1 MHDDSHVE
9 LETQAFI
16 MRHVITSH
24 LPVTSMRRTLAVA
37 TMLLGGSAFA
47 SSLSAQDL
55 STLPWRQIGPS
66 SFGGRID
73 DIEAVPGRPTTVFV
87 GTAGGGIFRTTN
99 NGTTWSAVFDRDGR
113 STSIGDIAIAPSDP
127 GVIWAGTGEPNNRQ
141 SSTWGDGIYRSLD
154 GGETW
159 THMGLKDTH
168 HIGRV
173 VIHPRNPN
181 IVFVAALGHLWG
193 PNDERGVYRTTDGG
207 TTWKKV
213 LAGSNV
219 TGAVDVAL
227 DPDGRTVY
235 AAMYQRQRRGFG
247 FVGGGPGSGIYRS
260 RDGGDSWEPL
270 TNGLPVGVKGR
281 IGLAIA
287 PSQPSTVY
295 AIVEAKVGGVFRSDD
310 RGTTWTRQSSLN
322 PRPMY
327 YSQIRVDPQH
337 PDRVWVLGTYV
348 HKSIDGGKTFTTDS
362 TGDRIHVDHHA
373 LWLNPRDG
381 NHMLLGND
389 GGLYFSYDG
398 AKNWDFVDN
407 LPIGQFYDID
417 VDDRDPYF
425 VYGGTQDNGTWGLP
439 VRTYN
444 GVGITNADV
453 INIAYGDGFFTVTD
467 PADPRYIYA
476 NSQGGRAYRVHL
488 ATREERG
495 IRPVP
500 PDAKETYRFNWS
512 TPMVRSP
519 HDART
524 IYYGGNKLFRTRDGG
539 QSWDVVS
546 PDLTRNQEWKTLPI
560 MGIVRDSTT
569 LSRDDGVGD
578 FGTITSIAESPST
591 RGTILVGTDDGHV
604 QLTTDGGTTWTN
616 ISARFKLPAARWVSK
631 VLWSA
636 HDART
641 AYVAF
646 DGHYDDDMAPLVYRT
661 TDGGTTWS
669 AAAGDLPA
677 GHAIKTL
684 AEHPTNRE
692 VLYAGTE
699 FGLYVTFD
707 GGRRWSHAGGT
718 LPRVRIDDI
727 AIQPRHKDL
736 VLGTHGRSIIVLDD
750 IALFDK
756 GAPMVA
762 AGDAVLFPPRPAMQ
776 RFITRVLPTPGARN
790 FQAPNPPQG
799 AIITYALGSAASAAD
814 TVATITI
821 ADASGKTVRTMK
833 VAAGAGIHRTGWDL
847 HLDRAPGVTDA
858 DEGWFGLPTGAWVAP
873 GRYTVTLAAR
883 GRTVSQPVDVSGD
896 TRVEVAAGALD
907 ARSQASV
914 RLSALQKSFNDGV
927 ELHKKMVAERERLE
941 KALAGNP
948 ARRDSLAALMGQVK
962 QQLDSLGRRFG
973 AGFGGPKFGFL
984 DLDGSMQASS
994 TAPTVAQLRTI
1005 EQLGAQL
1012 KIDLAAMNALLAG
1025 AFAELQRKAEGAG
1038 VVLNAVTI
1046 P

>member
-1 MHDDSHVE
+1 MPSRRFSV
-9 LETQAFI
+9 LAQALLAG
-16 MRHVITSH
+16 VLLAAP
-24 LPVTSMRRTLAVA
+24 LP
-37 TMLLGGSAFA
+37 
-47 SSLSAQDL
+47 AQDL
-55 STLPWRQIGPS
+55 GTLPWRHIGPS

-73 DIEAVPGRPTTVFV
+73 DIEAIPGRPSTIFV
-87 GTAGGGIFRTTN
+87 GTAGGGVFRTTN
-99 NGTTWSAVFDRDGR
+99 NGTTWAPVFDRDGR

-127 GVIWAGTGEPNNRQ
+127 GIVWVGTGEPNNRQ

-159 THMGLKDTH
+159 THMGLKETH

-181 IVFVAALGHLWG
+181 TVFVAALGHLWG
-193 PNDERGVYRTTDGG
+193 PNDDRGVYRTTDGG

-213 LAGSNV
+213 LAGNNV

-247 FVGGGPGSGIYRS
+247 FVGGGPGSGLFRS
-260 RDGGDSWEPL
+260 RDGGDTWEPL

-281 IGLAIA
+281 IGIAIA
-287 PSQPSTVY
+287 PSQPNTVY
-295 AIVEAKVGGVFRSDD
+295 AIVEAKAGGVFRSDD
-310 RGTTWTRQSSLN
+310 KGSTWTRQSSLN

-327 YSQIRVDPQH
+327 YSQVRVDPQH

-373 LWLNPRDG
+373 LWLNPNDG
-381 NHMLLGND
+381 NHMMLGND
-389 GGLYFSYDG
+389 GGLYFTYDG
-398 AKNWDFVDN
+398 AKNWDFIDN

-417 VDDRDPYF
+417 VDDRDPYY

-500 PDAKETYRFNWS
+500 ADAKDTIRFNWS

-519 HDART
+519 HDPRT
-524 IYYGGNKLFRTRDGG
+524 NYYGGNKLFRTRDGG
-539 QSWDVVS
+539 ESWDVVS
-546 PDLTRNQEWKTLPI
+546 PDLTRNQEWKSIPI

-569 LSRDDGVGD
+569 PSRDDGVSD
-578 FGTITSIAESPST
+578 YGTITSVSESPRSQ
-591 RGTILVGTDDGHV
+591 GVLLVGTDDGQV
-604 QLTTDGGTTWTN
+604 QLSTDGGAAWTN
-616 ISARFKLPAARWVSK
+616 ITARFKLPAPRWVSK
-631 VLWSA
+631 VLWSQ
-636 HDART
+636 HEART

-646 DGHYDDDMAPLVYRT
+646 DGHYDDDLAPMLYRT

-669 AAAGDLPA
+669 AVAGDLPV
-677 GHAIKTL
+677 GHSVKTL
-684 AEHPTNRE
+684 AEHPSNRD
-692 VLYAGTE
+692 VLFAGTE

-707 GGRRWSHAGGT
+707 GGKRWAHVGGA

-727 AIQPRHKDL
+727 AIHPKHRDL

-750 IALFDK
+750 ISLFDK
-756 GAPMVA
+756 GAPVVA
-762 AGDAVLFPPRPAMQ
+762 SGEAALYPIRPVMQ
-776 RFITRVLPTPGARN
+776 RFVTRILPTPGARN
-790 FQAPNPPQG
+790 FQAPNPPPG
-799 AIITYALGSAASAAD
+799 ALITYALGVPASASD
-814 TVATITI
+814 TVATLKV
-821 ADASGKTVRTMK
+821 ADAAGKVVRTLR
-833 VAAGAGIHRTGWDL
+833 VPAAAGIHRAAWDL
-847 HLDRAPGVTDA
+847 HYDRAPGVTDA
-858 DEGWFGLPTGAWVAP
+858 DEGWFGLPSGAWVPP

-883 GRTVSQPVDVSGD
+883 GREVSQPVDVSGD
-896 TRVEVAAGALD
+896 SRVEVAAGALE
-907 ARSQASV
+907 ARHAASV
-914 RLSALQKSFNDGV
+914 RLAALQKSFNDGV
-927 ELHKKMVAERERLE
+927 ELHKQMTAERERLE
-941 KALAGNP
+941 KALATTP
-948 ARRDSLAALMGQVK
+948 ARRDSLAALVAEVR

-994 TAPTVAQLRTI
+994 TRPTVAQERTI

-1012 KIDLAAMNALLAG
+1012 KVDLAALNALLAG
-1025 AFAELQRKAEGAG
+1025 RFAELQRKAEGAG
-1038 VVLNAVTI
+1038 VVLKAVVV

>member
-1 MHDDSHVE
+1 MPSRRFSV
-9 LETQAFI
+9 LAQALLAG
-16 MRHVITSH
+16 VLLAAP
-24 LPVTSMRRTLAVA
+24 LP
-37 TMLLGGSAFA
+37 
-47 SSLSAQDL
+47 AQDL
-55 STLPWRQIGPS
+55 GTLPWRHIGPS

-73 DIEAVPGRPTTVFV
+73 DIEAIPGRPSTIFV
-87 GTAGGGIFRTTN
+87 GTAGGGVFRTTN
-99 NGTTWSAVFDRDGR
+99 NGTTWAPVFDRDGR

-127 GVIWAGTGEPNNRQ
+127 GIVWVGTGEPNNRQ

-159 THMGLKDTH
+159 THMGLKETH

-181 IVFVAALGHLWG
+181 TVFVAALGHLWG
-193 PNDERGVYRTTDGG
+193 PNDDRGVYRTTDGG

-213 LAGSNV
+213 LAGNNV

-247 FVGGGPGSGIYRS
+247 FVGGGPGSGLFRS
-260 RDGGDSWEPL
+260 RDGGDTWEPL
-270 TNGLPVGVKGR
+270 TNGLPVGVQGR
-281 IGLAIA
+281 IGIAIA
-287 PSQPSTVY
+287 PSQPNTVY
-295 AIVEAKVGGVFRSDD
+295 AIVEAKAGGVFRSDD
-310 RGTTWTRQSSLN
+310 KGSTWTRQSSLN

-327 YSQIRVDPQH
+327 YSQVRVDPQH

-373 LWLNPRDG
+373 LWLNPNDG
-381 NHMLLGND
+381 NHMMLGND
-389 GGLYFSYDG
+389 GGLYFTYDG
-398 AKNWDFVDN
+398 AKNWDFIDN

-417 VDDRDPYF
+417 VDDRDPYY

-500 PDAKETYRFNWS
+500 DDAKESYRFNWS

-519 HDART
+519 HDPRT

-539 QSWDVVS
+539 ESWDVVS
-546 PDLTRNQEWKTLPI
+546 PDLTRNQEWKSIPI

-569 LSRDDGVGD
+569 PSRDDGVSD
-578 FGTITSIAESPST
+578 YGTITSVSESPRSQ
-591 RGTILVGTDDGHV
+591 GVLLVGTDDGQV
-604 QLTTDGGTTWTN
+604 QLSTDGGAAWTN
-616 ISARFKLPAARWVSK
+616 ITARFRLPAPRWVSK
-631 VLWSA
+631 VLWSQ
-636 HDART
+636 HEART

-646 DGHYDDDMAPLVYRT
+646 DGHYDDDLAPMVYRT
-661 TDGGTTWS
+661 TDGGITWS
-669 AAAGDLPA
+669 AVAGDLPV
-677 GHAIKTL
+677 GHSVKTL
-684 AEHPTNRE
+684 AEHPSNRD
-692 VLYAGTE
+692 VLFAGTE

-707 GGRRWSHAGGT
+707 GGKRWAYVGGA

-727 AIQPRHKDL
+727 AIHPKHRDL

-750 IALFDK
+750 ISLFDK
-756 GAPMVA
+756 GAPVVA
-762 AGDAVLFPPRPAMQ
+762 SGEAALYPIRPVMQ
-776 RFITRVLPTPGARN
+776 RFVTRVLPTPGARN
-790 FQAPNPPQG
+790 FQAPNPPPG
-799 AIITYALGSAASAAD
+799 ALITYALGVPASASD
-814 TVATITI
+814 TVATLKV
-821 ADASGKTVRTMK
+821 ADAAGKVVRTLK
-833 VAAGAGIHRTGWDL
+833 VPAAAGIHRAAWDL
-847 HLDRAPGVTDA
+847 HNDRAPGVTDA
-858 DEGWFGLPTGAWVAP
+858 DEGWFGLPSGAWVPP

-883 GRTVSQPVDVSGD
+883 GREVSQPVDVSGD
-896 TRVEVAAGALD
+896 SRVEIAAGALE
-907 ARSQASV
+907 ARHAASM
-914 RLSALQKSFNDGV
+914 RLAALQKSFNDGV
-927 ELHKKMVAERERLE
+927 ELHKQMTAERERLE
-941 KALAGNP
+941 RALATTP
-948 ARRDSLAALMGQVK
+948 ARRDSLAALVAEVR

-994 TAPTVAQLRTI
+994 TRPTVAQERTI

-1012 KIDLAAMNALLAG
+1012 KVDLAALNALLAG
-1025 AFAELQRKAEGAG
+1025 RFAELQRKAEGAG
-1038 VVLNAVTI
+1038 VVLKAVVV

>member
-1 MHDDSHVE
+1 MPSRRFSV
-9 LETQAFI
+9 LAQALLAG
-16 MRHVITSH
+16 VLLAAP
-24 LPVTSMRRTLAVA
+24 LP
-37 TMLLGGSAFA
+37 
-47 SSLSAQDL
+47 AQDL
-55 STLPWRQIGPS
+55 GTLPWRHIGPS

-73 DIEAVPGRPTTVFV
+73 DIEAIPGRPSTIFV
-87 GTAGGGIFRTTN
+87 GTAGGGVFRTTN
-99 NGTTWSAVFDRDGR
+99 NGTTWAPVFDRDGR

-127 GVIWAGTGEPNNRQ
+127 GIVWVGTGEPNNRQ

-159 THMGLKDTH
+159 THMGLKETH

-181 IVFVAALGHLWG
+181 TVFVAALGHLWG
-193 PNDERGVYRTTDGG
+193 PNDDRGVYRTTDGG

-213 LAGSNV
+213 LAGNNV

-247 FVGGGPGSGIYRS
+247 FVGGGPGSGLFRS
-260 RDGGDSWEPL
+260 RDGGDTWEPL

-281 IGLAIA
+281 IGIAIA
-287 PSQPSTVY
+287 PSQPNTVY
-295 AIVEAKVGGVFRSDD
+295 AIVEAKAGGVFRSDD
-310 RGTTWTRQSSLN
+310 KGSTWTRQSSLN

-327 YSQIRVDPQH
+327 YSQVRVDPQH

-373 LWLNPRDG
+373 LWLNPNDG
-381 NHMLLGND
+381 NHMMLGND
-389 GGLYFSYDG
+389 GGLYFTYDG
-398 AKNWDFVDN
+398 AKNWDFIDN

-417 VDDRDPYF
+417 VDDRDPYY

-444 GVGITNADV
+444 GVGITSADV

-500 PDAKETYRFNWS
+500 DDAKESYRFNWS

-519 HDART
+519 HDPRT

-539 QSWDVVS
+539 ESWDVVS
-546 PDLTRNQEWKTLPI
+546 PDLTRNQEWKSIPI

-569 LSRDDGVGD
+569 PSRDDGVSD
-578 FGTITSIAESPST
+578 YGTMTSVSESPRSQ
-591 RGTILVGTDDGHV
+591 GVLLVGTDDGQV
-604 QLTTDGGTTWTN
+604 QLSTDGGAAWTN
-616 ISARFKLPAARWVSK
+616 ITVRFKLPAPRWVSK
-631 VLWSA
+631 VLWSQ
-636 HDART
+636 HEART

-646 DGHYDDDMAPLVYRT
+646 DGHYDDDLAPMVYRT
-661 TDGGTTWS
+661 TDGGTTWV
-669 AAAGDLPA
+669 AVAGDLPA
-677 GHAIKTL
+677 GHSVKTL
-684 AEHPTNRE
+684 AEHPSNRD
-692 VLYAGTE
+692 VLFAGTE

-707 GGRRWSHAGGT
+707 GGKRWAYVGGA

-727 AIQPRHKDL
+727 AIHPKHRDL

-750 IALFDK
+750 ISLFDK
-756 GAPMVA
+756 GAPVVA
-762 AGDAVLFPPRPAMQ
+762 SGEAALYPIRPVMQ
-776 RFITRVLPTPGARN
+776 RFVTRVLPTPGARN
-790 FQAPNPPQG
+790 FQAPNPPPG
-799 AIITYALGSAASAAD
+799 ALITYALGVPASASD
-814 TVATITI
+814 TVATLKV
-821 ADASGKTVRTMK
+821 ADAAGKVVRTLK
-833 VAAGAGIHRTGWDL
+833 VPAAAGIHRAAWDL
-847 HLDRAPGVTDA
+847 HNDRAPGVTDA
-858 DEGWFGLPTGAWVAP
+858 DEGWFGLPSGAWVPP

-883 GRTVSQPVDVSGD
+883 GREVSQPVDVSGD
-896 TRVEVAAGALD
+896 SRVEIAAGALE
-907 ARSQASV
+907 ARHAASV
-914 RLSALQKSFNDGV
+914 RLAALQKSFNDGV
-927 ELHKKMVAERERLE
+927 ELHKQMTAERERLE
-941 KALAGNP
+941 KALATTP
-948 ARRDSLAALMGQVK
+948 ARRDSLAALVAEVR

-994 TAPTVAQLRTI
+994 TRPTVAQERTI

-1012 KIDLAAMNALLAG
+1012 KVDLAALNALLAG
-1025 AFAELQRKAEGAG
+1025 RFAELQRKAEGAG
-1038 VVLNAVTI
+1038 VVLKAVVV

>member
-1 MHDDSHVE
+1 MPSRRFSV
-9 LETQAFI
+9 LAQALLAG
-16 MRHVITSH
+16 VLLAAP
-24 LPVTSMRRTLAVA
+24 LP
-37 TMLLGGSAFA
+37 
-47 SSLSAQDL
+47 AQDL
-55 STLPWRQIGPS
+55 GTLPWRHIGPS

-73 DIEAVPGRPTTVFV
+73 DIEAIPGRPSTIFV
-87 GTAGGGIFRTTN
+87 GTAGGGVFRTTN
-99 NGTTWSAVFDRDGR
+99 NGTTWAPVFDRDGR

-127 GVIWAGTGEPNNRQ
+127 GIVWVGTGEPNNRQ

-159 THMGLKDTH
+159 THMGLKETH

-181 IVFVAALGHLWG
+181 TVFVAALGHLWG
-193 PNDERGVYRTTDGG
+193 PNDDRGVYRTTDGG

-213 LAGSNV
+213 LAGNNV

-247 FVGGGPGSGIYRS
+247 FVGGGPGSGLFRS
-260 RDGGDSWEPL
+260 RDGGDTWEPL

-281 IGLAIA
+281 IGIAIA
-287 PSQPSTVY
+287 PSQPNTVY
-295 AIVEAKVGGVFRSDD
+295 AIVEAKAGGVFRSDD
-310 RGTTWTRQSSLN
+310 KGSTWTRQSSLN

-327 YSQIRVDPQH
+327 YSQVRVDPQH

-373 LWLNPRDG
+373 LWLNPNDG
-381 NHMLLGND
+381 NHMMLGND
-389 GGLYFSYDG
+389 GGLYFTYDG
-398 AKNWDFVDN
+398 AKNWDFIDN

-417 VDDRDPYF
+417 VDDRDPYY

-444 GVGITNADV
+444 GVGITSADV

-500 PDAKETYRFNWS
+500 DDAKESYRFNWS

-519 HDART
+519 HDPRT

-539 QSWDVVS
+539 ESWDVVS
-546 PDLTRNQEWKTLPI
+546 PDLTRNQEWKSIPI

-569 LSRDDGVGD
+569 PSRDDGVSD
-578 FGTITSIAESPST
+578 YGTMTSVSESPRSQ
-591 RGTILVGTDDGHV
+591 GVLLVGTDDGQV
-604 QLTTDGGTTWTN
+604 QLSTDGGAAWTN
-616 ISARFKLPAARWVSK
+616 ITARFKLPAPRWVSK
-631 VLWSA
+631 VLWSQ
-636 HDART
+636 HEART

-646 DGHYDDDMAPLVYRT
+646 DGHYDDDLAPMVYRT
-661 TDGGTTWS
+661 TDGGITWS
-669 AAAGDLPA
+669 AVAGDLPV
-677 GHAIKTL
+677 GHSVKTL
-684 AEHPTNRE
+684 AEYPSNRD
-692 VLYAGTE
+692 VLFAGTE

-707 GGRRWSHAGGT
+707 GGKRWAYVGGA

-727 AIQPRHKDL
+727 AIHPKHRDL

-750 IALFDK
+750 ISLFDK
-756 GAPMVA
+756 GAPVVA
-762 AGDAVLFPPRPAMQ
+762 SGEAALYPIRPVMQ
-776 RFITRVLPTPGARN
+776 RFVTRVLPTPGARN
-790 FQAPNPPQG
+790 FQAPNPPPG
-799 AIITYALGSAASAAD
+799 ALITYALGVPASASD
-814 TVATITI
+814 TVATLKV
-821 ADASGKTVRTMK
+821 ADAAGKVVRTLK
-833 VAAGAGIHRTGWDL
+833 VPAAAGIHRAAWDL
-847 HLDRAPGVTDA
+847 HNDRAPGVTDA
-858 DEGWFGLPTGAWVAP
+858 DEGWFGLPSGAWVPP

-883 GRTVSQPVDVSGD
+883 GREVSQPVDVSGD
-896 TRVEVAAGALD
+896 SRVEIAAGALE
-907 ARSQASV
+907 ARHAASV
-914 RLSALQKSFNDGV
+914 RLAALQKSFNDGV
-927 ELHKKMVAERERLE
+927 ELHKQMTAERERLE
-941 KALAGNP
+941 KALATTP
-948 ARRDSLAALMGQVK
+948 ARRDSLAALVAEVR

-994 TAPTVAQLRTI
+994 TRPTVAQERTI

-1012 KIDLAAMNALLAG
+1012 KVDLAALNALLAG
-1025 AFAELQRKAEGAG
+1025 RFAELQRKAEGAG
-1038 VVLNAVTI
+1038 VVLKAVVV

>member
-1 MHDDSHVE
+1 MPSRRFSV
-9 LETQAFI
+9 LAQALLAG
-16 MRHVITSH
+16 VLLAAP
-24 LPVTSMRRTLAVA
+24 LP
-37 TMLLGGSAFA
+37 
-47 SSLSAQDL
+47 AQDL
-55 STLPWRQIGPS
+55 GTLPWRHIGPS

-73 DIEAVPGRPTTVFV
+73 DIEAIPGRPSTIFV
-87 GTAGGGIFRTTN
+87 GTAGGGVFRTTN
-99 NGTTWSAVFDRDGR
+99 NGTTWAPVFDRDGR

-127 GVIWAGTGEPNNRQ
+127 GIVWVGTGEPNNRQ

-159 THMGLKDTH
+159 THMGLKETH

-181 IVFVAALGHLWG
+181 TVFVAALGHLWG
-193 PNDERGVYRTTDGG
+193 PNDDRGVYRTTDGG

-213 LAGSNV
+213 LAGNNV

-247 FVGGGPGSGIYRS
+247 FVGGGPGSGLFRS
-260 RDGGDSWEPL
+260 RDGGDTWEPL

-281 IGLAIA
+281 IGIAIA
-287 PSQPSTVY
+287 PSQPNTVY
-295 AIVEAKVGGVFRSDD
+295 AIVEAKAGGVFRSDD
-310 RGTTWTRQSSLN
+310 KGSTWTRQSSLN

-327 YSQIRVDPQH
+327 YSQVRVDPQH

-373 LWLNPRDG
+373 LWLNPNDG
-381 NHMLLGND
+381 NHMMLGND
-389 GGLYFSYDG
+389 GGLYFTYDG
-398 AKNWDFVDN
+398 AKNWGFIDN

-417 VDDRDPYF
+417 VDDRDPYY

-500 PDAKETYRFNWS
+500 ADAKDTIRFNWS

-519 HDART
+519 HDPRT

-539 QSWDVVS
+539 ESWDVVS
-546 PDLTRNQEWKTLPI
+546 PDLTRNQEWKSIPI

-569 LSRDDGVGD
+569 PSRDDGVSD
-578 FGTITSIAESPST
+578 YGTMTSVSESPRSQ
-591 RGTILVGTDDGHV
+591 GVLLVGTDDGQV
-604 QLTTDGGTTWTN
+604 QLSTDGGAAWTN
-616 ISARFKLPAARWVSK
+616 ITARFKLPAPRWVSK
-631 VLWSA
+631 VLWSQ
-636 HDART
+636 HEART

-646 DGHYDDDMAPLVYRT
+646 DGHYDDDLAPMVYRT
-661 TDGGTTWS
+661 TDGGITWS
-669 AAAGDLPA
+669 AVAGDLPV
-677 GHAIKTL
+677 GHSVKTL
-684 AEHPTNRE
+684 AEHPSNRD
-692 VLYAGTE
+692 VLFAGTE

-707 GGRRWSHAGGT
+707 GGKRWAHVGGA

-727 AIQPRHKDL
+727 AIHPKHRDL

-750 IALFDK
+750 ISLFDK
-756 GAPMVA
+756 GAPVVA
-762 AGDAVLFPPRPAMQ
+762 SGEAALYPIRPVMQ
-776 RFITRVLPTPGARN
+776 RFVTRVLPTPGARN
-790 FQAPNPPQG
+790 FQAPNPPSG
-799 AIITYALGSAASAAD
+799 ALITYALGVPASASD
-814 TVATITI
+814 TVATLKV
-821 ADASGKTVRTMK
+821 ADAAGKVVRTLK
-833 VAAGAGIHRTGWDL
+833 VPAAAGIHRAAWDL
-847 HLDRAPGVTDA
+847 HNDRAPGVTDA
-858 DEGWFGLPTGAWVAP
+858 DEGWFGLPSGAWVPP

-883 GRTVSQPVDVSGD
+883 GREVSQPVDVSGD
-896 TRVEVAAGALD
+896 SRVEVAAGALE
-907 ARSQASV
+907 ARHAASV
-914 RLSALQKSFNDGV
+914 RLAALQKSFNDGV
-927 ELHKKMVAERERLE
+927 ELHKQMTAERERLE
-941 KALAGNP
+941 KALATTP
-948 ARRDSLAALMGQVK
+948 ARRDSLAALVAEVR

-994 TAPTVAQLRTI
+994 TRPTVAQERTI

-1012 KIDLAAMNALLAG
+1012 KVDLAALNALLAG
-1025 AFAELQRKAEGAG
+1025 RFAELQRKAEGAG
-1038 VVLNAVTI
+1038 VVLKAVVV

>member
-1 MHDDSHVE
+1 MPSRRFSV
-9 LETQAFI
+9 LAQA
-16 MRHVITSH
+16 
-24 LPVTSMRRTLAVA
+24 LLAGV
-37 TMLLGGSAFA
+37 LLAA
-47 SSLSAQDL
+47 PIPAQDL
-55 STLPWRQIGPS
+55 GTLPWRHIGPS

-73 DIEAVPGRPTTVFV
+73 DIEAIPGRPSTIFV
-87 GTAGGGIFRTTN
+87 GTAGGGVFRTTN
-99 NGTTWSAVFDRDGR
+99 NGTTWAPVFDRDGR

-127 GVIWAGTGEPNNRQ
+127 GIVWVGTGEPNNRQ

-159 THMGLKDTH
+159 THMGLKETH

-181 IVFVAALGHLWG
+181 TVFVAALGHLWG
-193 PNDERGVYRTTDGG
+193 PNDDRGVYRTTDGG

-213 LAGSNV
+213 LAGNNV

-247 FVGGGPGSGIYRS
+247 FVGGGPGSGLFRS
-260 RDGGDSWEPL
+260 RDGGDTWEPL

-281 IGLAIA
+281 IGIAIA
-287 PSQPSTVY
+287 PSQPNTVY
-295 AIVEAKVGGVFRSDD
+295 AIVEAKAGGVFRSDD
-310 RGTTWTRQSSLN
+310 KGSTWTRQSSLN

-327 YSQIRVDPQH
+327 YSQVRVDSQH
-337 PDRVWVLGTYV
+337 SDRVWVLGTYV

-373 LWLNPRDG
+373 LWLNPNDG
-381 NHMLLGND
+381 NHMMLGND
-389 GGLYFSYDG
+389 GGLYFTYDG
-398 AKNWDFVDN
+398 AKNWDFIDN

-417 VDDRDPYF
+417 VDDRDPYY

-500 PDAKETYRFNWS
+500 DDAKESYRFNWS

-519 HDART
+519 HDPRT

-539 QSWDVVS
+539 ESWDVVS
-546 PDLTRNQEWKTLPI
+546 PDLTRNQEWKSIPI

-569 LSRDDGVGD
+569 PSRDDGVSD
-578 FGTITSIAESPST
+578 YGTMTSVSESPRSQ
-591 RGTILVGTDDGHV
+591 GVLLVGTDDGQV
-604 QLTTDGGTTWTN
+604 QLSTDGGAAWTN
-616 ISARFKLPAARWVSK
+616 ITARFKLPAPRWVSK
-631 VLWSA
+631 VLWSQ
-636 HDART
+636 HEART

-646 DGHYDDDMAPLVYRT
+646 DGHYDDDLAPMVYRT
-661 TDGGTTWS
+661 TDGGITWS
-669 AAAGDLPA
+669 AVAGDLPV
-677 GHAIKTL
+677 GHSVKTL
-684 AEHPTNRE
+684 AEHPSNRD
-692 VLYAGTE
+692 VLFAGTE

-707 GGRRWSHAGGT
+707 GGKRWAYVGGA

-727 AIQPRHKDL
+727 AIHPKHRDL

-750 IALFDK
+750 ISLFDK
-756 GAPMVA
+756 GAPVVA
-762 AGDAVLFPPRPAMQ
+762 SGEAALYPIRPVMQ
-776 RFITRVLPTPGARN
+776 RFVTRVLPTPGARN
-790 FQAPNPPQG
+790 FQAPNPPPG
-799 AIITYALGSAASAAD
+799 ALITYALGVPASASD
-814 TVATITI
+814 TVATLKV
-821 ADASGKTVRTMK
+821 ADAAGKVVRTLK
-833 VAAGAGIHRTGWDL
+833 VPAAAGIHRAAWDL
-847 HLDRAPGVTDA
+847 HNDRAPGVTDA
-858 DEGWFGLPTGAWVAP
+858 DEGWFGLPSGAWVPP

-883 GRTVSQPVDVSGD
+883 GREVSQPVDVSGD
-896 TRVEVAAGALD
+896 SRVEIAAGALE
-907 ARSQASV
+907 ARHAASM
-914 RLSALQKSFNDGV
+914 RLAALQKSFNDGV
-927 ELHKKMVAERERLE
+927 ELHKQMTAERERLE
-941 KALAGNP
+941 RALATTP
-948 ARRDSLAALMGQVK
+948 ARRDSLAALVAEVR

-994 TAPTVAQLRTI
+994 TRPTVAQERTI

-1012 KIDLAAMNALLAG
+1012 KVDLAALNALLAG
-1025 AFAELQRKAEGAG
+1025 RFAELQRKAEGAG
-1038 VVLNAVTI
+1038 VVLKAVVV

>member
-1 MHDDSHVE
+1 MPSRRFSV
-9 LETQAFI
+9 LAQALLAG
-16 MRHVITSH
+16 VLLAAP
-24 LPVTSMRRTLAVA
+24 LP
-37 TMLLGGSAFA
+37 
-47 SSLSAQDL
+47 AQDL
-55 STLPWRQIGPS
+55 GTLPWRHIGPS

-73 DIEAVPGRPTTVFV
+73 DIEAIPGRPSTIFV
-87 GTAGGGIFRTTN
+87 GTAGGGVFRTTN
-99 NGTTWSAVFDRDGR
+99 NGTTWAPVFDRDGR

-127 GVIWAGTGEPNNRQ
+127 GIVWVGTGEPNNRQ

-159 THMGLKDTH
+159 THMGLKETH

-181 IVFVAALGHLWG
+181 TVFVAALGHLWG
-193 PNDERGVYRTTDGG
+193 PNDDRGVYRTTDGG

-213 LAGSNV
+213 LAGNNV

-247 FVGGGPGSGIYRS
+247 FVGGGPGSGLFRS
-260 RDGGDSWEPL
+260 RDGGDTWEPL

-281 IGLAIA
+281 IGIAIA
-287 PSQPSTVY
+287 PSQPNTVY
-295 AIVEAKVGGVFRSDD
+295 AIVEAKAGGVFRSDD
-310 RGTTWTRQSSLN
+310 KGSTWTRQSSLN

-327 YSQIRVDPQH
+327 YSQVRVDPQH

-373 LWLNPRDG
+373 LWLNPNDG
-381 NHMLLGND
+381 NHMMLGND
-389 GGLYFSYDG
+389 GGLYFTYDG
-398 AKNWDFVDN
+398 AKNWDFIDN

-417 VDDRDPYF
+417 VDDRDPYY

-500 PDAKETYRFNWS
+500 DDAKESYRFNWS

-519 HDART
+519 HDPRT

-539 QSWDVVS
+539 ESWDVVS
-546 PDLTRNQEWKTLPI
+546 PDLTRNQEWKSIPI
-560 MGIVRDSTT
+560 MGVVRDSTT
-569 LSRDDGVGD
+569 PSRDDGVSD
-578 FGTITSIAESPST
+578 YGTMTSVSESPRSQ
-591 RGTILVGTDDGHV
+591 GVLLVGTDDGQV
-604 QLTTDGGTTWTN
+604 QLSTDGGAAWTN
-616 ISARFKLPAARWVSK
+616 ITARFKLPAPRWVSK
-631 VLWSA
+631 VLWSQ
-636 HDART
+636 HEART

-646 DGHYDDDMAPLVYRT
+646 DGHYDDDLAPMVYRT
-661 TDGGTTWS
+661 TDGGITWS
-669 AAAGDLPA
+669 AVAGDLPV
-677 GHAIKTL
+677 GHSVKTL
-684 AEHPTNRE
+684 AEHPSNRD
-692 VLYAGTE
+692 VLFAGTE

-707 GGRRWSHAGGT
+707 GGKRWAYVGGA

-727 AIQPRHKDL
+727 AIHPKHRDL

-750 IALFDK
+750 ISLFDK
-756 GAPMVA
+756 GAPVVA
-762 AGDAVLFPPRPAMQ
+762 SGEAALYPIRPVMQ
-776 RFITRVLPTPGARN
+776 RFVTRILPTPGARN
-790 FQAPNPPQG
+790 FQAPNPPPG
-799 AIITYALGSAASAAD
+799 ALITYALGVPASASD
-814 TVATITI
+814 TVATLKV
-821 ADASGKTVRTMK
+821 ADAAGKVVRTLK
-833 VAAGAGIHRTGWDL
+833 VPAAAGIHRAAWDL
-847 HLDRAPGVTDA
+847 HNDRAPGVTDA
-858 DEGWFGLPTGAWVAP
+858 DEGWFGLPSGAWVPP

-883 GRTVSQPVDVSGD
+883 GREVSQPVDVSGD
-896 TRVEVAAGALD
+896 SRVEIAAGALE
-907 ARSQASV
+907 ARHAASV
-914 RLSALQKSFNDGV
+914 RLAALQKSFNDGV
-927 ELHKKMVAERERLE
+927 ELHKQMTAERERLE
-941 KALAGNP
+941 KALATTP
-948 ARRDSLAALMGQVK
+948 ARRDSLAALVAEVR

-994 TAPTVAQLRTI
+994 TRPTVAQERTI

-1012 KIDLAAMNALLAG
+1012 KVDLAALNALLAG
-1025 AFAELQRKAEGAG
+1025 RFAELQRKAEGAG
-1038 VVLNAVTI
+1038 VVLKAVVV

>member
-1 MHDDSHVE
+1 MPSRRFSV
-9 LETQAFI
+9 LAQALLAG
-16 MRHVITSH
+16 VLLAAP
-24 LPVTSMRRTLAVA
+24 LP
-37 TMLLGGSAFA
+37 
-47 SSLSAQDL
+47 AQDL
-55 STLPWRQIGPS
+55 GTLPWRHIGPS

-73 DIEAVPGRPTTVFV
+73 DIEAIPGRPSTIFV
-87 GTAGGGIFRTTN
+87 GTAGGGVFRTTN
-99 NGTTWSAVFDRDGR
+99 NGTTWAPVFDRDGR

-127 GVIWAGTGEPNNRQ
+127 GIVWVGTGEPNNRQ

-159 THMGLKDTH
+159 THMGLKETH

-181 IVFVAALGHLWG
+181 TVFVAALGHLWG
-193 PNDERGVYRTTDGG
+193 PNDDRGVYRTTDGG

-213 LAGSNV
+213 LAGNNV

-247 FVGGGPGSGIYRS
+247 FVGGGPGSGLFRS
-260 RDGGDSWEPL
+260 RDGGDTWEPL

-281 IGLAIA
+281 IGIAIA
-287 PSQPSTVY
+287 PSQPNTVY
-295 AIVEAKVGGVFRSDD
+295 AIVEAKAGGVFRSDD
-310 RGTTWTRQSSLN
+310 KGSTWTRQSSLN

-327 YSQIRVDPQH
+327 YSQVRVDPQH

-373 LWLNPRDG
+373 LWLNPNDG
-381 NHMLLGND
+381 NHMMLGND
-389 GGLYFSYDG
+389 GGLYFTYDG
-398 AKNWDFVDN
+398 AKNWDFIDN

-417 VDDRDPYF
+417 VDDRDPYY

-500 PDAKETYRFNWS
+500 DDAKDTIRFNWS

-519 HDART
+519 HDPRT

-539 QSWDVVS
+539 ESWDVVS
-546 PDLTRNQEWKTLPI
+546 PDLTRNQEWKSIPI

-569 LSRDDGVGD
+569 PSRDDGVSD
-578 FGTITSIAESPST
+578 YGTMTSVSESPRSQ
-591 RGTILVGTDDGHV
+591 GVLLVGTDDGQV
-604 QLTTDGGTTWTN
+604 QLSTDGGAAWTN
-616 ISARFKLPAARWVSK
+616 ITARFKLPAPRWVSK
-631 VLWSA
+631 VLWSQ
-636 HDART
+636 HEART

-646 DGHYDDDMAPLVYRT
+646 DGHYDDDLAPMVYRT
-661 TDGGTTWS
+661 TDGGITWS
-669 AAAGDLPA
+669 AVAGDLPV
-677 GHAIKTL
+677 GHSVKTL
-684 AEHPTNRE
+684 AEHPSNRD
-692 VLYAGTE
+692 VLFAGTE

-707 GGRRWSHAGGT
+707 GGKRWAYVGGA

-727 AIQPRHKDL
+727 AIHPKHRDL

-750 IALFDK
+750 ISLFDK
-756 GAPMVA
+756 GAPVVA
-762 AGDAVLFPPRPAMQ
+762 SGEAALYPIRPVMQ
-776 RFITRVLPTPGARN
+776 RFVTRVLPTPGARN
-790 FQAPNPPQG
+790 FQAPNPPPG
-799 AIITYALGSAASAAD
+799 ALITYALGVPASASD
-814 TVATITI
+814 TVATLKV
-821 ADASGKTVRTMK
+821 ADAAGKVVRTLK
-833 VAAGAGIHRTGWDL
+833 VPAAAGIHRAAWDL
-847 HLDRAPGVTDA
+847 HNDRAPGVTDA
-858 DEGWFGLPTGAWVAP
+858 DEGWFGLPSGAWVPP

-883 GRTVSQPVDVSGD
+883 GREVSQPVDVSGD
-896 TRVEVAAGALD
+896 SRVEIAAGALE
-907 ARSQASV
+907 ARHAASV
-914 RLSALQKSFNDGV
+914 RLAALQKSFNDGV
-927 ELHKKMVAERERLE
+927 ELHKQMTAERERLE
-941 KALAGNP
+941 KALATTP
-948 ARRDSLAALMGQVK
+948 ARRDSLAALVAEVR

-994 TAPTVAQLRTI
+994 TRPTVAQERTI

-1012 KIDLAAMNALLAG
+1012 KVDLAALNALLAG
-1025 AFAELQRKAEGAG
+1025 RFAELQRKAEGAG
-1038 VVLNAVTI
+1038 VVLKAVVV

>member
-1 MHDDSHVE
+1 MPSRRFSV
-9 LETQAFI
+9 LAQALLAG
-16 MRHVITSH
+16 VLLAAP
-24 LPVTSMRRTLAVA
+24 LP
-37 TMLLGGSAFA
+37 
-47 SSLSAQDL
+47 AQDL
-55 STLPWRQIGPS
+55 GTLPWRHIGPS

-73 DIEAVPGRPTTVFV
+73 DIEAIPGRPSTIFV
-87 GTAGGGIFRTTN
+87 GTAGGGVFRTTN
-99 NGTTWSAVFDRDGR
+99 NGTTWAPVFDRDGR

-127 GVIWAGTGEPNNRQ
+127 GIVWVGTGEPNNRQ

-159 THMGLKDTH
+159 THMGLKETH

-181 IVFVAALGHLWG
+181 TVFVAALGHLWG
-193 PNDERGVYRTTDGG
+193 PNDDRGVYRTTDGG

-213 LAGSNV
+213 LAGNNV

-247 FVGGGPGSGIYRS
+247 FVGGGPGSGLFRS
-260 RDGGDSWEPL
+260 RDGGDTWEPL

-281 IGLAIA
+281 IGIAIA
-287 PSQPSTVY
+287 PSQPNTVY
-295 AIVEAKVGGVFRSDD
+295 AIVEAKAGGVFRSDD
-310 RGTTWTRQSSLN
+310 KGSTWTRQSSLN

-327 YSQIRVDPQH
+327 YSQVRVDPQH

-373 LWLNPRDG
+373 LWLNPNDG
-381 NHMLLGND
+381 NHMMLGND
-389 GGLYFSYDG
+389 GGLYFTYDG
-398 AKNWDFVDN
+398 AKNWDFIDN

-417 VDDRDPYF
+417 VDDRDPYY

-500 PDAKETYRFNWS
+500 DDAKESYRFNWS

-519 HDART
+519 HDPRT

-539 QSWDVVS
+539 ESWDVVS
-546 PDLTRNQEWKTLPI
+546 PDLTRNQEWKSIPI

-569 LSRDDGVGD
+569 PSRDDGVSD
-578 FGTITSIAESPST
+578 YGTMTSVSESPRSQ
-591 RGTILVGTDDGHV
+591 GVLLVGTDDGQV
-604 QLTTDGGTTWTN
+604 QLSTDGGAAWTN
-616 ISARFKLPAARWVSK
+616 ITARFKLPAPRWVSK
-631 VLWSA
+631 VLWSQ
-636 HDART
+636 HEART

-646 DGHYDDDMAPLVYRT
+646 DGHYDDDLAPMVYRT
-661 TDGGTTWS
+661 TDGGITWS
-669 AAAGDLPA
+669 AVAGDLPV
-677 GHAIKTL
+677 GHSVKTL
-684 AEHPTNRE
+684 AEHPSNRD
-692 VLYAGTE
+692 VLFAGTE

-707 GGRRWSHAGGT
+707 GGKRWAYVGGA

-727 AIQPRHKDL
+727 AIHPKHRDL

-750 IALFDK
+750 ISLFDK
-756 GAPMVA
+756 GAPVVA
-762 AGDAVLFPPRPAMQ
+762 SGEAALYPIRPVMQ
-776 RFITRVLPTPGARN
+776 RFVTRVLPTPGARN
-790 FQAPNPPQG
+790 FQAPNPPPG
-799 AIITYALGSAASAAD
+799 ALITYALGVPASASD
-814 TVATITI
+814 TVATLKV
-821 ADASGKTVRTMK
+821 ADAAGKVVRTLK
-833 VAAGAGIHRTGWDL
+833 VPAAAGIHRAAWDL
-847 HLDRAPGVTDA
+847 HNDRAPGVTDA
-858 DEGWFGLPTGAWVAP
+858 DEGWFGLPSGAWVPP

-883 GRTVSQPVDVSGD
+883 GREVSQPVDVSGD
-896 TRVEVAAGALD
+896 SRVEIAAGALE
-907 ARSQASV
+907 ARHAASV
-914 RLSALQKSFNDGV
+914 RLAALQKSFNDGV
-927 ELHKKMVAERERLE
+927 ELHKQMTAERERLE
-941 KALAGNP
+941 KALATTP
-948 ARRDSLAALMGQVK
+948 ARRDSLAALVAEVR

-994 TAPTVAQLRTI
+994 TRPTVAQERTI
-1005 EQLGAQL
+1005 EQLG
-1012 KIDLAAMNALLAG
+1012 
-1025 AFAELQRKAEGAG
+1025 
-1038 VVLNAVTI
+1038 
-1046 P
+1046 

>member
-1 MHDDSHVE
+1 MPSRRFSV
-9 LETQAFI
+9 LAQALLAG
-16 MRHVITSH
+16 VLLAAP
-24 LPVTSMRRTLAVA
+24 LP
-37 TMLLGGSAFA
+37 
-47 SSLSAQDL
+47 AQDL
-55 STLPWRQIGPS
+55 GTLPWRHIGPS

-73 DIEAVPGRPTTVFV
+73 DIEAIPGRPSTIFV
-87 GTAGGGIFRTTN
+87 GTAGGGVFRTTN
-99 NGTTWSAVFDRDGR
+99 NGTTWAPVFDRDGR

-127 GVIWAGTGEPNNRQ
+127 GIVWVGTGEPNNRQ

-159 THMGLKDTH
+159 THMGLKETH

-181 IVFVAALGHLWG
+181 TVFVAALGHLWG
-193 PNDERGVYRTTDGG
+193 PNDDRGVYRTTDGG

-213 LAGSNV
+213 LAGNNV

-247 FVGGGPGSGIYRS
+247 FVGGGPGSGLFRS
-260 RDGGDSWEPL
+260 RDGGDTWEPL

-281 IGLAIA
+281 IGIAIA
-287 PSQPSTVY
+287 PSQPNTVY
-295 AIVEAKVGGVFRSDD
+295 AIVEAKAGGVFRSDD
-310 RGTTWTRQSSLN
+310 KGSTWTRQSSLN

-327 YSQIRVDPQH
+327 YSQVRVDPQH
-337 PDRVWVLGTYV
+337 PDRVWILGTYV

-373 LWLNPRDG
+373 LWLNPNDG
-381 NHMLLGND
+381 NHMMLGND
-389 GGLYFSYDG
+389 GGLYFTYDG
-398 AKNWDFVDN
+398 AKNWDFIDN

-417 VDDRDPYF
+417 VDDRDPYY

-500 PDAKETYRFNWS
+500 DDAKDTIRFNWS

-519 HDART
+519 HDPRI

-539 QSWDVVS
+539 ESWDVVS
-546 PDLTRNQEWKTLPI
+546 PDLTRNQEWKSIPI

-569 LSRDDGVGD
+569 PSRDDGVSD
-578 FGTITSIAESPST
+578 YGTMTSVSESPRSQ
-591 RGTILVGTDDGHV
+591 GVLLVGTDDGQV
-604 QLTTDGGTTWTN
+604 QLSTDGGAAWTN
-616 ISARFKLPAARWVSK
+616 ITARFKLPAPRWVSK
-631 VLWSA
+631 VLWSQ
-636 HDART
+636 HEART

-646 DGHYDDDMAPLVYRT
+646 DGHYDDDLAPMVYRT
-661 TDGGTTWS
+661 TDGGITWS
-669 AAAGDLPA
+669 AVAGDLPV
-677 GHAIKTL
+677 GHSVKTL
-684 AEHPTNRE
+684 AEHPSNRD
-692 VLYAGTE
+692 VLFAGTE

-707 GGRRWSHAGGT
+707 GGKRWAYVGGA

-727 AIQPRHKDL
+727 AIHPKHRDL

-750 IALFDK
+750 ISLFDK
-756 GAPMVA
+756 GAPVVA
-762 AGDAVLFPPRPAMQ
+762 SGEAALYPIRPVMQ
-776 RFITRVLPTPGARN
+776 RFVTRVLPTPGARN
-790 FQAPNPPQG
+790 FQAPNPPPG
-799 AIITYALGSAASAAD
+799 ALITYALGVPASASD
-814 TVATITI
+814 TVATLKV
-821 ADASGKTVRTMK
+821 ADAAGKVVRTLK
-833 VAAGAGIHRTGWDL
+833 VPAAAGIHRAAWDL
-847 HLDRAPGVTDA
+847 HNDRAPGVTDA
-858 DEGWFGLPTGAWVAP
+858 DEGWFGLPSGAWVPP

-883 GRTVSQPVDVSGD
+883 GREVSQPVDVSGD
-896 TRVEVAAGALD
+896 SRVEIAAGALE
-907 ARSQASV
+907 ARHAASV
-914 RLSALQKSFNDGV
+914 RLAALQKSFNDGV
-927 ELHKKMVAERERLE
+927 ELHKQMTAERERLE
-941 KALAGNP
+941 KALATTP
-948 ARRDSLAALMGQVK
+948 ARRDSLAALVAEVR

-994 TAPTVAQLRTI
+994 TRPTVAQERTI

-1012 KIDLAAMNALLAG
+1012 KVDLAALNALLAG
-1025 AFAELQRKAEGAG
+1025 RFAEPQRKAEGPG
-1038 VVLNAVTI
+1038 WC
-1046 P
+1046 

>member
-1 MHDDSHVE
+1 MPSRRFSV
-9 LETQAFI
+9 LAQALLAG
-16 MRHVITSH
+16 VLLAAP
-24 LPVTSMRRTLAVA
+24 LP
-37 TMLLGGSAFA
+37 
-47 SSLSAQDL
+47 AQDL
-55 STLPWRQIGPS
+55 GTLPWRHIGPS

-73 DIEAVPGRPTTVFV
+73 DIEAIPGRPSTIFV
-87 GTAGGGIFRTTN
+87 GTAGGGVFRTTN
-99 NGTTWSAVFDRDGR
+99 NGTTWAPVFDRDGR

-127 GVIWAGTGEPNNRQ
+127 GIVWVGTGEPNNRQ

-159 THMGLKDTH
+159 THMGLKETH

-181 IVFVAALGHLWG
+181 TVFVAALGHLWG
-193 PNDERGVYRTTDGG
+193 PNDDRGVYRTTDGG

-213 LAGSNV
+213 LAGNNV

-247 FVGGGPGSGIYRS
+247 FVGGGPGSGLFRS
-260 RDGGDSWEPL
+260 RDGGDTWEPL

-281 IGLAIA
+281 IGIAIA
-287 PSQPSTVY
+287 PSQPNTVY
-295 AIVEAKVGGVFRSDD
+295 AIVEAKAGGVFRSDD
-310 RGTTWTRQSSLN
+310 KGSTWTRQSSLN

-327 YSQIRVDPQH
+327 YSQVRVDPQH

-373 LWLNPRDG
+373 LWLNPNDG
-381 NHMLLGND
+381 NHMMLGND
-389 GGLYFSYDG
+389 GGLYFTYDG
-398 AKNWDFVDN
+398 AKNWDFIDN

-417 VDDRDPYF
+417 VDDRDPYY

-500 PDAKETYRFNWS
+500 DDAKESYRFNWS

-519 HDART
+519 HDPRT

-539 QSWDVVS
+539 ESWDVVS
-546 PDLTRNQEWKTLPI
+546 PDLTRNQEWKSIPI

-569 LSRDDGVGD
+569 PSRDDGVSD
-578 FGTITSIAESPST
+578 YGTMTSVSESPRSQ
-591 RGTILVGTDDGHV
+591 GVLLVGTDDGQV
-604 QLTTDGGTTWTN
+604 QLSTDGGAAWTN
-616 ISARFKLPAARWVSK
+616 ITARFKLPAPRWVSK
-631 VLWSA
+631 VLWSQ
-636 HDART
+636 HEART

-646 DGHYDDDMAPLVYRT
+646 DGHYDDDLAPMVYRT
-661 TDGGTTWS
+661 TDGGITWS
-669 AAAGDLPA
+669 AVAGDLPV
-677 GHAIKTL
+677 GHSVKTL
-684 AEHPTNRE
+684 AEHPSNRD
-692 VLYAGTE
+692 VLFAGTE

-707 GGRRWSHAGGT
+707 GGKRWAHVGGA

-727 AIQPRHKDL
+727 AIHPKHRDL

-750 IALFDK
+750 ISLFDK
-756 GAPMVA
+756 GAPVVA
-762 AGDAVLFPPRPAMQ
+762 SGEAALYPIRPVMQ
-776 RFITRVLPTPGARN
+776 RFVTRVLPTPGARN
-790 FQAPNPPQG
+790 FQAPNPPPG
-799 AIITYALGSAASAAD
+799 ALITYALGVPASASD
-814 TVATITI
+814 TVATLKV
-821 ADASGKTVRTMK
+821 ADAAGKVVRTLK
-833 VAAGAGIHRTGWDL
+833 VPAAAGIHRAAWDL
-847 HLDRAPGVTDA
+847 HNDRAPGVTDA
-858 DEGWFGLPTGAWVAP
+858 DEGWFGLPSGAWVPP

-883 GRTVSQPVDVSGD
+883 GREVSQPVDVSGD
-896 TRVEVAAGALD
+896 SRVEIAAGALE
-907 ARSQASV
+907 ARHAASV
-914 RLSALQKSFNDGV
+914 RLAALQKSFNDGV
-927 ELHKKMVAERERLE
+927 ELHKQMTAERERLE
-941 KALAGNP
+941 KALATTP
-948 ARRDSLAALMGQVK
+948 ARRDSLAALVAEVR

-994 TAPTVAQLRTI
+994 TRPTVAQERTI

-1012 KIDLAAMNALLAG
+1012 KVDLAALNALLAG
-1025 AFAELQRKAEGAG
+1025 RFAELQRKAEGAG
-1038 VVLNAVTI
+1038 VVLKAVVV

>member
-1 MHDDSHVE
+1 MPSRRFSV
-9 LETQAFI
+9 LAQALLAG
-16 MRHVITSH
+16 VLLAAP
-24 LPVTSMRRTLAVA
+24 LP
-37 TMLLGGSAFA
+37 
-47 SSLSAQDL
+47 AQDL
-55 STLPWRQIGPS
+55 GTLPWRHIGPS

-73 DIEAVPGRPTTVFV
+73 DIEAIPGRPSTIFV
-87 GTAGGGIFRTTN
+87 GTAGGGVFRTTN
-99 NGTTWSAVFDRDGR
+99 NGTTWAPVFDRDGR

-127 GVIWAGTGEPNNRQ
+127 GIVWVGTGEPNNRQ

-159 THMGLKDTH
+159 THMGLKETH

-181 IVFVAALGHLWG
+181 TVFVAALGHLWG
-193 PNDERGVYRTTDGG
+193 PNDDRGVYRTTDGG

-213 LAGSNV
+213 LAGNNV

-247 FVGGGPGSGIYRS
+247 FVGGGPGSGLFRS
-260 RDGGDSWEPL
+260 RDGGDTWEPL

-281 IGLAIA
+281 IGIAIA
-287 PSQPSTVY
+287 PSQPNTVY
-295 AIVEAKVGGVFRSDD
+295 AIVEAKAGGVFRSDD
-310 RGTTWTRQSSLN
+310 KGSTWTRQSSLN

-327 YSQIRVDPQH
+327 YSQVRVDPQH

-373 LWLNPRDG
+373 LWLNPNDG
-381 NHMLLGND
+381 NHMMLGND
-389 GGLYFSYDG
+389 GGLYFTYDG
-398 AKNWDFVDN
+398 AKNWDFIDN

-417 VDDRDPYF
+417 VDDRDPYY

-500 PDAKETYRFNWS
+500 ADAKDTIRFNWS

-519 HDART
+519 HDPRT
-524 IYYGGNKLFRTRDGG
+524 NYYGGNKLFRTRDGG
-539 QSWDVVS
+539 ESWDVVS
-546 PDLTRNQEWKTLPI
+546 PDLTRNQEWKSIPI

-569 LSRDDGVGD
+569 PSRDDGVSD
-578 FGTITSIAESPST
+578 YGTMTSVSESPRSQ
-591 RGTILVGTDDGHV
+591 GVLLVGTDDGQV
-604 QLTTDGGTTWTN
+604 QLSTDGGAAWTN
-616 ISARFKLPAARWVSK
+616 ITARFKLPAPRWVSK
-631 VLWSA
+631 VLWSQ
-636 HDART
+636 HEART

-646 DGHYDDDMAPLVYRT
+646 DGHYDDDLAPMLYRT

-669 AAAGDLPA
+669 AVAGDLPV
-677 GHAIKTL
+677 GHSVKTL
-684 AEHPTNRE
+684 AEHPSNRD
-692 VLYAGTE
+692 VLFAGTE

-707 GGRRWSHAGGT
+707 GGKRWAHVGGA

-727 AIQPRHKDL
+727 AIHPKHRDL

-750 IALFDK
+750 ISLFDK
-756 GAPMVA
+756 GAPVVA
-762 AGDAVLFPPRPAMQ
+762 SGEAALYPIRPVMQ
-776 RFITRVLPTPGARN
+776 RFVTRVLPTPGARN
-790 FQAPNPPQG
+790 FQAPNPPPG
-799 AIITYALGSAASAAD
+799 ALITYALGVPASASD
-814 TVATITI
+814 TVATLKV
-821 ADASGKTVRTMK
+821 ADAAGKVVRTLR
-833 VAAGAGIHRTGWDL
+833 VPAAAGIHRAAWDL
-847 HLDRAPGVTDA
+847 HYDRAPGVTDA
-858 DEGWFGLPTGAWVAP
+858 DEGWFGLPSGAWVPP

-883 GRTVSQPVDVSGD
+883 GREVSQPVDVSGD
-896 TRVEVAAGALD
+896 SRVEIAAGALE
-907 ARSQASV
+907 ARHAASV
-914 RLSALQKSFNDGV
+914 RLAALQKSFNDGV
-927 ELHKKMVAERERLE
+927 ELHKQMTAERERLE
-941 KALAGNP
+941 KALATTP
-948 ARRDSLAALMGQVK
+948 ARRDSLAALVAEVR

-994 TAPTVAQLRTI
+994 TRPTVAQERTI

-1012 KIDLAAMNALLAG
+1012 KVDLAALNALLAG
-1025 AFAELQRKAEGAG
+1025 RFAELQRKAEGAG
-1038 VVLNAVTI
+1038 VVLKAVVV

>member
-1 MHDDSHVE
+1 MPSRRFSV
-9 LETQAFI
+9 LAQALLAG
-16 MRHVITSH
+16 VLLAAP
-24 LPVTSMRRTLAVA
+24 LP
-37 TMLLGGSAFA
+37 
-47 SSLSAQDL
+47 AQDL
-55 STLPWRQIGPS
+55 GTLPWRHIGPS

-73 DIEAVPGRPTTVFV
+73 DIEAIPGRPSTIFV
-87 GTAGGGIFRTTN
+87 GTAGGGVFRTTN
-99 NGTTWSAVFDRDGR
+99 NGTTWAPVFDRDGR

-127 GVIWAGTGEPNNRQ
+127 GIVWVGTGEPNNRQ

-159 THMGLKDTH
+159 THMGLKETH

-181 IVFVAALGHLWG
+181 TVFVAALGHLWG
-193 PNDERGVYRTTDGG
+193 PNDDRGVYRTTDGG

-213 LAGSNV
+213 LAGNNV

-247 FVGGGPGSGIYRS
+247 FVGGGPGSGLFRS
-260 RDGGDSWEPL
+260 RDGGDTWEPL

-281 IGLAIA
+281 IGIAIA
-287 PSQPSTVY
+287 PSQPNTVY
-295 AIVEAKVGGVFRSDD
+295 AIVEAKAGGVFRSDD
-310 RGTTWTRQSSLN
+310 KGSTWTRQSSLN

-327 YSQIRVDPQH
+327 YSQVRVDPQH

-373 LWLNPRDG
+373 LWLNPNDG
-381 NHMLLGND
+381 NHMMLGND
-389 GGLYFSYDG
+389 GGLYFTYDG
-398 AKNWDFVDN
+398 AKNWDFIDN

-417 VDDRDPYF
+417 VDDRDPYY

-500 PDAKETYRFNWS
+500 DDAKESYRFNWS

-519 HDART
+519 HDPRT

-539 QSWDVVS
+539 ESWDVVS
-546 PDLTRNQEWKTLPI
+546 PDLTRNQEWKSIPI

-569 LSRDDGVGD
+569 PSRDDGVSD
-578 FGTITSIAESPST
+578 YGTMTSVSESPRSQ
-591 RGTILVGTDDGHV
+591 GVLLVGTDDGQV
-604 QLTTDGGTTWTN
+604 QLSTDGGAAWTN
-616 ISARFKLPAARWVSK
+616 ITARFRLPAPRWVSK
-631 VLWSA
+631 VLWSQ
-636 HDART
+636 HEART

-646 DGHYDDDMAPLVYRT
+646 DGHYDDDLAPMVYRT
-661 TDGGTTWS
+661 TDGGTTWV
-669 AAAGDLPA
+669 AVAGDLPA
-677 GHAIKTL
+677 GHSVKTL
-684 AEHPTNRE
+684 AEHPSNRD
-692 VLYAGTE
+692 VLFAGTE

-707 GGRRWSHAGGT
+707 GGKRWAYVGGA

-727 AIQPRHKDL
+727 AIHPKHRDL

-750 IALFDK
+750 ISLFDK
-756 GAPMVA
+756 GAPVVA
-762 AGDAVLFPPRPAMQ
+762 SGEAALYPIRPVMQ
-776 RFITRVLPTPGARN
+776 RFVTRILPTPGARN
-790 FQAPNPPQG
+790 FQAPNPPPG
-799 AIITYALGSAASAAD
+799 ALITYALGVPASASD
-814 TVATITI
+814 TVATLKV
-821 ADASGKTVRTMK
+821 ADAAGKVVRTLK
-833 VAAGAGIHRTGWDL
+833 VPAAAGIHRAAWDL
-847 HLDRAPGVTDA
+847 HNDRAPGVTDA
-858 DEGWFGLPTGAWVAP
+858 DEGWFGLPSGAWVPP

-883 GRTVSQPVDVSGD
+883 GREVSQPVDVSGD
-896 TRVEVAAGALD
+896 SRVEIAAGALE
-907 ARSQASV
+907 ARHAASV
-914 RLSALQKSFNDGV
+914 RLAALQKSFNDGV
-927 ELHKKMVAERERLE
+927 ELHKQMTAERERLE
-941 KALAGNP
+941 KALATTP
-948 ARRDSLAALMGQVK
+948 ARRDSLAALVAEVR

-994 TAPTVAQLRTI
+994 TRPTVAQERTI

-1012 KIDLAAMNALLAG
+1012 KVDLAALNALLAG
-1025 AFAELQRKAEGAG
+1025 RFAELQRKAEGAG
-1038 VVLNAVTI
+1038 VVLKAVVV